1 MTSIDTDIT
10 FVALHRRYT
19 GNLKETVFK
28 DMMQKKPTEVILLAL
43 PRFLSPFFFPDSA
56 PRSLP
61 QGRTQACHMCGPTLR
76 SRVLSL
82 CVLIISPP
90 LLYHMI

>member
-28 DMMQKKPTEVILLAL
+28 DMMQKKPTEVFLSLAL
-43 PRFLSPFFFPDSA
+43 LPS
-56 PRSLP
+56 SLP
-61 QGRTQACHMCGPTLR
+61 SSSPTPPR
-76 SRVLSL
+76 ARCRKGARKHAT
-82 CVLIISPP
+82 CVDR
-90 LLYHMI
+90 H